1 MVTTSSN
8 VTRVA
13 SASAVVAAP
22 EPGHPGAVEPRT
34 RAARSRARLLAA
46 ATELLVGAG
55 PRAVT
60 VDAVAERS
68 GVAKSTLYR
77 HWGSRTD
84 LLVDVMRANVPDLG
98 RPDLT
103 LGFETALRTHVRQV
117 AAALGAPEWL
127 RIMPALVSLQHQV
140 PEMAAIMTA
149 DHEAKMA
156 EMEPVLA
163 LGASEGRIPSGVD
176 PRLAVQL
183 LIGPLVFAAL
193 VGDAATIGPLADH
206 VVDRFLASYDA
217 SSRPHGPGSGPMQ
230 EGSP

>member
-1 MVTTSSN
+1 MATTSSN

-13 SASAVVAAP
+13 SAPAAADAP
-22 EPGHPGAVEPRT
+22 HPGCAAAAEPSG

-46 ATELLVGAG
+46 ATELLVESG

-84 LLVDVMRANVPDLG
+84 LLVDVMRTNVPDLG

-103 LGFETALRTHVRQV
+103 LGFETALRSHVRQV

-140 PEMAAIMTA
+140 PEMAALMAA
-149 DHEAKMA
+149 DHEAKVA
-156 EMEPVLA
+156 EIEPVLRQ
-163 LGASEGRIPSGVD
+163 GASEGRIPAGID

-183 LIGPLVFAAL
+183 LVGPLVFAAL
-193 VGDAATIGPLADH
+193 MGDAATIGPLADH

-217 SSRPHGPGSGPMQ
+217 SHRPTGPGSGPTQ
-230 EGSP
+230 EGTP

>member
-13 SASAVVAAP
+13 SAPAVAAAP
-22 EPGHPGAVEPRT
+22 EPGHPGAVEPRG

-46 ATELLVGAG
+46 ATELLVEAG

-77 HWGSRTD
+77 HWGSRTE

-103 LGFETALRTHVRQV
+103 LGFETALRTHVRHV
-117 AAALGAPEWL
+117 AAALGTPEWL

-163 LGASEGRIPSGVD
+163 LGASEGRIPTGVA

-193 VGDAATIGPLADH
+193 VGDAATLGPLADH

-217 SSRPHGPGSGPMQ
+217 SCRPHGPGSGPTQ
-230 EGSP
+230 EGTP